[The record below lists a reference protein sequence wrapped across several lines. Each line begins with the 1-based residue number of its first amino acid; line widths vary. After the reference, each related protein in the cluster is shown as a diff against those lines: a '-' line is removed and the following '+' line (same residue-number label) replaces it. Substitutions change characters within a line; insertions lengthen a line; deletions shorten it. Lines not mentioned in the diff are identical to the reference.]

1 MFRKLKVWKPER
13 HLLKRVQQPRLS
25 LNDWQSRH
33 LCRRFELLCY
43 TRVLRNWCSWKTLSV
58 CFLQKGWQNGFSEK
72 RRVATEEVRFQCKN
86 GFSES
91 LSFCSKVVSCVSFYR
106 MIILVVDFFSRAC
119 GADVS
124 FYRMIILVG
133 TDCTFKNGHSVF
145 IGPKLDFIWF
155 FAKTGCA

>member
-1 MFRKLKVWKPER
+1 MKNTV
-13 HLLKRVQQPRLS
+13 RLFS
-25 LNDWQSRH
+25 AEGLTNS
-33 LCRRFELLCY
+33 
-43 TRVLRNWCSWKTLSV
+43 
-58 CFLQKGWQNGFSEK
+58 QNGFSEK

-124 FYRMIILVG
+124 FSRPKDGFQKIQAVVKINV
-133 TDCTFKNGHSVF
+133 SVLHPPPPPT
-145 IGPKLDFIWF
+145 GLG
-155 FAKTGCA
+155 KTAALREGLGRF